1 MVYGKVLRWIFTRF
15 SKRRLPIINGELN
28 LPGLINR
35 VEVIRDKWGIPH
47 IYSENDHDL
56 FFAQGFIEAQDRLWQ
71 MEINRRTANGTLSEL
86 FGDLALETDISSRTF
101 GFARLG
107 KIDWE
112 NLDEKV
118 KPTIQAYSD
127 GVNAFLNHPTS
138 KLPFE
143 FSLIRYKPKLWKPED
158 SLAFSRVMLW
168 KLSHAWYGEIV
179 KAKIIAKVGETK
191 AAELDYTYQN
201 ENPNTMPHGIEFNL
215 LNKDGTLRKATGPF
229 LSRSQGSNS
238 WVISSTKSE
247 SNHAY
252 LCNDM
257 HLELMLPS
265 IWYETHLVSQN
276 FNVSGVTLVGVPMI
290 LVGHNNNIAW
300 GSTLA
305 FTDAE
310 DLFIEQFNPDNPQ
323 QYKFKANWL
332 EVEEIV
338 EKIIVKGK
346 PEPHIEKVLI
356 TQHGPIISD
365 VVGYTNERIAVNS
378 MALRPSKAMD
388 GYWLLNQA
396 KSWDEFVEAM
406 RHIDA
411 TQLNMT
417 YADVHDNIGY
427 WVTGKVPIRAEGNDG
442 SIPVPG
448 WTGLHEWIG
457 EVPFEEMPHAFNPQD
472 GYLVT
477 CNHKIVPD
485 DYPHHLGNVWMNGYR
500 ARRFEEMI
508 KGKTKLSIQD
518 FKAMHIDYKN
528 LAARDVINKIKNIKS
543 NDPDIELAFNLLN
556 EWDFNLTA
564 DSISGT
570 VYEVFRYFIVKN
582 ILEKGIGKEL
592 TLSIMGKGFNPVLYH
607 ANEFY
612 GNDTVI
618 MLRLLDNPNSWWI
631 QQAGGIEELIT
642 RNLKATI
649 NWLRKNLGKQQNNWQ
664 WGKLHRVNFNHAM
677 GLQKPLDKVFNR
689 GNIPIGGDTD
699 TLCQTAFQAEDP
711 YTVKAWAPSHRQIID
726 MNNFSNSLMIFA
738 PGQSGHLGS
747 KHYDDLIELWHKG
760 EYHPMLWK
768 KEEIEANS
776 EGKLELNPT

>member
-457 EVPFEEMPHAFNPQD
+457 EVPFEEMPHAYNPQD

-726 MNNFSNSLMIFA
+726 MN
-738 PGQSGHLGS
+738 
-747 KHYDDLIELWHKG
+747 
-760 EYHPMLWK
+760 
-768 KEEIEANS
+768 
-776 EGKLELNPT
+776 

>member
-457 EVPFEEMPHAFNPQD
+457 EVPFEEMPHAYNPQD

-500 ARRFEEMI
+500 AKRFEEMI
-508 KGKTKLSIQD
+508 EGKTKLSIQD

-528 LAARDVINKIKNIKS
+528 LAARDVINKIKHIES
-543 NDPDIELAFNLLN
+543 NDPDIELALDLLN

-570 VYEVFRYFIVKN
+570 VYEVFRYFIVKD
-582 ILEKGIGKEL
+582 ILEKGVGKEI

-631 QQAGGIEELIT
+631 QQAGGINELIT

-699 TLCQTAFQAEDP
+699 TLCQTAF
-711 YTVKAWAPSHRQIID
+711 
-726 MNNFSNSLMIFA
+726 
-738 PGQSGHLGS
+738 
-747 KHYDDLIELWHKG
+747 
-760 EYHPMLWK
+760 
-768 KEEIEANS
+768 
-776 EGKLELNPT
+776 